1 MHSKYIAA
9 FPSLMASLV
18 RLASVEDS
26 DDHLRFACWAT
37 LAKLLHYQGTRPAEA
52 LRYAER
58 ALGVVRRT
66 HAVRGAVRG
75 ALERVRGEASMERL
89 SAVASHLTS
98 TRPPPRVAGGLS
110 FHHNS
115 SAAADAKG
123 ALLRVG
129 VVGAGLKGTQW
140 ARAFAIHPR
149 CAVVAVA
156 DTDED
161 NRALFAERFGLG
173 AESAHADYEEM
184 LRTQRLD
191 IVAPILPVE
200 PNPAVVRTPPARS
213 LTPPGLSPR

>member
-1 MHSKYIAA
+1 
-9 FPSLMASLV
+9 
-18 RLASVEDS
+18 
-26 DDHLRFACWAT
+26 
-37 LAKLLHYQGTRPAEA
+37 
-52 LRYAER
+52 
-58 ALGVVRRT
+58 
-66 HAVRGAVRG
+66 
-75 ALERVRGEASMERL
+75 MERL

-129 VVGAGLKGTQW
+129 VIGAGLKGTQW

-213 LTPPGLSPR
+213 LTPPCLSADRACSPGDPLCEHARAASCRV